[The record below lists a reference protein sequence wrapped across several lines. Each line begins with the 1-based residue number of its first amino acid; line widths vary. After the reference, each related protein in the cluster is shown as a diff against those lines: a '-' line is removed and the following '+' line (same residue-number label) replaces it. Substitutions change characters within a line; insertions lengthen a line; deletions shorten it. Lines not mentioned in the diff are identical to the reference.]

1 MTSATAARPWRLG
14 TRGSDLARTQSSH
27 VADALTAA
35 GAGALDL
42 VVVRTEGDVSTAS
55 LASLGGTGVFA
66 GALRAA
72 LLDGEVDVVVHSLKD
87 LPTAPHP
94 GLTIAAVPP
103 REDPRDA
110 LCARDG
116 LTLADLPAGA
126 RVGTGS
132 PRRAALLLIAR
143 PDLEIVD
150 IRGNVPT
157 RLARTEDDL
166 DAVVLAL
173 SGLRRL
179 GLEGRATEILG
190 PPSFLPAPGQGA
202 LAVETRDDVDSEL
215 PGLAAALRA
224 IHHAPSAAAV
234 VAERTLLGRLEAGCA
249 APVGAL
255 ATLDGEDLE
264 LAAVV
269 ARPDGALHLRRA
281 AHASIDPA
289 DTTLAATVGRDLA
302 DDLLVSGAADLMAD
316 A

>member
-1 MTSATAARPWRLG
+1 MSQDRAVHLG
-14 TRGSDLARTQSSH
+14 TRGSDLARTQAGH

-35 GAGALDL
+35 GLGEIET

-66 GALRAA
+66 GALRSA
-72 LLDGEVDVVVHSLKD
+72 LLAGEVDVVVHSLKD

-94 GLTIAAVPP
+94 GLTITAVPP

-116 LTLADLPAGA
+116 LTLATLPEGA

-132 PRRAALLLIAR
+132 PRRAALLGLAR
-143 PDLEIVD
+143 PDLTVVD

-157 RLARTEDDL
+157 RLARTRDDL

-179 GLEGRATEILG
+179 GLQDAVTELLG
-190 PPSFLPAPGQGA
+190 PPGFLPAPGQGA
-202 LAVETRDDVDSEL
+202 LAVETRDDVETDL
-215 PGLAAALRA
+215 PGLATALRA
-224 IHHAPSAAAV
+224 VHDPTSAAAV
-234 VAERTLLGRLEAGCA
+234 VAERTLLARLEAGCA

-255 ATLDGEDLE
+255 ATVDGRNLRLD
-264 LAAVV
+264 AIVS
-269 ARPDGALHLRRA
+269 RPDGAIHLRREA
-281 AHASIDPA
+281 AAEIDPR
-289 DTTLAATVGRDLA
+289 DTTLAAALGRDLA
-302 DDLLVSGAADLMAD
+302 DELLVAGAAGLMDD

>member
-1 MTSATAARPWRLG
+1 MTSATTGHLWRLG
-14 TRGSDLARTQSSH
+14 TRGSDLARTQSRQ

-35 GAGALDL
+35 GAGELDL
-42 VVVRTEGDVSTAS
+42 VVVRTEGDVSTAPLS
-55 LASLGGTGVFA
+55 SLGGTGVFA

-116 LTLADLPAGA
+116 HTLATLPPGA

-132 PRRAALLLIAR
+132 PRRAALLLITR
-143 PDLEIVD
+143 PDLTIVD

-157 RLARTEDDL
+157 RLARTENDL

-179 GLEGRATEILG
+179 GLEDRATDILG
-190 PPSFLPAPGQGA
+190 PPTFLPAPGQGA

-224 IHHAPSAAAV
+224 VHHAPSAAAV

-255 ATLDGEDLE
+255 ATLDGDR
-264 LAAVV
+264 LALDALVS
-269 ARPDGALHLRRA
+269 RPDGALHLRR
-281 AHASIDPA
+281 SGGRSLDPA
-289 DTTLAATVGRDLA
+289 DTELAAGLGRDLA
-302 DDLLVSGAADLMAD
+302 DELLIAGAGDLMDTA
-316 A
+316 